1 MPIGGIEFHKV
12 STQQWVDASQRDPL
26 DEDGLRLRGAGHD
39 GTGYL
44 TVMYADIPGNS
55 WNQNRLKKFVERAN
69 QLLELRIPLTDPEF
83 VDDPHGINGTDP
95 ARSDFYWDGGDLV
108 SKSVELLDVTY
119 STQNGLNFTIRKL
132 G

>member
-1 MPIGGIEFHKV
+1 MPISGIEFHKE
-12 STQQWVDASQRDPL
+12 STQEWVDASARDPL

-55 WNQNRLKKFVERAN
+55 WNQNRLNKFVDRAN

-108 SKSVELLDVTY
+108 SKSVVVSNASY
-119 STQNGLNFTIRKL
+119 SPETGLIFTVSKA
-132 G
+132 